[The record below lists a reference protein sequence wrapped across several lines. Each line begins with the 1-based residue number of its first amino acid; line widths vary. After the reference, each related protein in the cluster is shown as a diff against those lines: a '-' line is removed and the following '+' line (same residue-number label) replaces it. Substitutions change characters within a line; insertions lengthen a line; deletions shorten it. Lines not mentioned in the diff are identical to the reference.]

1 MEKDGEIRKLLVKNL
16 TGSHAHMDFDEA
28 VKNFPMAKINEV
40 FPKGEYS
47 AWGLL
52 EHIRRT
58 QNDILEFI
66 ESAEYKEKEWPK
78 DYWPDKKYEARK
90 EDWEKTIK
98 LFKADQEKLVKII
111 EDPETDLYAKILWG
125 DGQSIFQEI
134 ILVID
139 HNSYHI
145 GEFGIMRQVMGT
157 W

>member
-1 MEKDGEIRKLLVKNL
+1 MNREDVVRKLLIKNL
-16 TGSHAHMDFDEA
+16 IQSHAHMDFDEA
-28 VKNFPMAKINEV
+28 VKNYPMEKINEI

-66 ESAEYKEKEWPK
+66 ASSKYKEKEWPK
-78 DYWPDKKYEARK
+78 DYWPEKNYKADK

-98 LFKADQEKLVKII
+98 LFKADQKKLVKII
-111 EDPETDLYAKILWG
+111 GDPKTDLYSKIAWG
-125 DGQSIFQEI
+125 DGQNIFQEI